1 MTSLEG
7 KVIAIT
13 GAASGIG
20 RATAILLAS
29 RGASVSLADIQ
40 EECLQQTTTEIQKL
54 NPNSRVYS
62 RVVDISKSGEVDAW
76 LDGTIKDLGQLNGA
90 ANVAGGAG
98 VAGRVWP
105 KTIRETDDS
114 QWDYLIEV
122 NLKGTFNCVRAEL
135 QRMDKGASI
144 VNTSSV
150 TGLRGYPTAVAY
162 CASKVG
168 TCYLSSFFC
177 RIFTLKNWLARRHWH
192 YANCGQGRRIE
203 QHQGQ
208 LHCTVRTHS
217 LL

>member
-29 RGASVSLADIQ
+29 RGASVSLADTQ
-40 EECLQQTTTEIQKL
+40 EERLQQTNTEIQKL
-54 NPNSRVYS
+54 IPNSRVYG

-76 LDGTIKDLGQLNGA
+76 LDETIKDLGQLNGA
-90 ANVAGGAG
+90 ANVAGVGG
-98 VAGRVWP
+98 VAGGVWQQ
-105 KTIRETDDS
+105 TIRETDDS
-114 QWDYLIEV
+114 QWNYITDV

-144 VNTSSV
+144 VNTASIA
-150 TGLRGYPTAVAY
+150 GLRGLPTAVAY
-162 CASKVG
+162 CASKVV
-168 TCYLSSFFC
+168 TCDLSSFFW
-177 RIFTLKNWLARRHWH
+177 RIFTLKNWLARGRWN

-208 LHCTVRTHS
+208 LHCTVSTHS

>member
-29 RGASVSLADIQ
+29 RGASVSLADVQ
-40 EECLQQTTTEIQKL
+40 EERLQQTTTEIQKL
-54 NPNSRVYS
+54 NPNNRVYR
-62 RVVDISKSGEVDAW
+62 RVVDVSKSDEVDAW

-90 ANVAGGAG
+90 ANVAGGSG
-98 VAGRVWP
+98 VADGVWP

-114 QWDYLIEV
+114 QLDYLMEV

-144 VNTSSV
+144 VNTASV
-150 TGLRGYPTAVAY
+150 AGLRGLPTAVAY

-168 TCYLSSFFC
+168 TYYLSSFFS
-177 RIFTLKNWLARRHWH
+177 RFSR
-192 YANCGQGRRIE
+192 
-203 QHQGQ
+203 
-208 LHCTVRTHS
+208 
-217 LL
+217 

>member
-40 EECLQQTTTEIQKL
+40 EERLQQTTTEIQNL

-62 RVVDISKSGEVDAW
+62 RVVDISKSGEVDTW
-76 LDGTIKDLGQLNGA
+76 LDGTIEDLGPLNGA

-98 VAGRVWP
+98 IASGVLP

-114 QWDYLIEV
+114 QWDHLLEV

-144 VNTSSV
+144 VNMASV
-150 TGLRGYPTAVAY
+150 AGLRGYPTGVAY
-162 CASKVG
+162 CASKVD
-168 TCYLSSFFC
+168 TYYLSSFF
-177 RIFTLKNWLARRHWH
+177 
-192 YANCGQGRRIE
+192 
-203 QHQGQ
+203 
-208 LHCTVRTHS
+208 
-217 LL
+217 